1 LLGKGTLPR
10 LTNEANMRD
19 PTRPERMRSAPA
31 HAGCRMTHA
40 AIARAVGATV
50 TTAAL
55 APEHS

>member
-1 LLGKGTLPR
+1 
-10 LTNEANMRD
+10 MRD

-50 TTAAL
+50 TTAAP

>member
-1 LLGKGTLPR
+1 
-10 LTNEANMRD
+10 MRD

-40 AIARAVGATV
+40 AIARATV
-50 TTAAL
+50 TTAAP